1 MKFFNCVD
9 NYIDNKIC
17 DKYIEIYQSN
27 IGETYKYSNTN
38 PLKIEPNKHSEQI
51 QIDFNIKLK
60 LDNLEIVKRE
70 KGSFMDNHYDEGD
83 DIAFIVYLNDNYE
96 GGHTVIEN
104 ETSIVPKKGR
114 ILVFSN
120 GKLLHKVTE
129 IKQGTRYIL
138 AGWFVNQQ

>member
-9 NYIDNKIC
+9 NYLDNKIC
-17 DKYIEIYQSN
+17 DKYIEIYDNN
-27 IGETYKYSNTN
+27 IDQTYQYSNTN

-51 QIDFNIKLK
+51 KIDFDIKLK
-60 LDNLEIVKRE
+60 LDNFEIVKRE

-83 DIAFIVYLNDNYE
+83 DVAFILYLNDDYE

-104 ETSIVPKKGR
+104 ETTIVPKKGR

-120 GKLLHKVTE
+120 GKLLHKVTTV
-129 IKQGTRYIL
+129 KQGTRYVL
-138 AGWFVNQQ
+138 AGWFTK